1 MRIITLIIAVACLI
15 GCADPAFQ
23 QYIQNRQAAI
33 NAMPNGAA
41 KYIAQERLDQQILAD
56 KQRQN
61 QQAANAA
68 AAIALGAAAGLA
80 AGSAAAHEA
89 QDRETVIIPA
99 AGLGLQVP
107 SWQPTN
113 GTPLWHREEYQ
124 APKTYYTK
132 PTWGG
137 WVTTEQP

>member
-1 MRIITLIIAVACLI
+1 QATLPAPRTTFKPHLSRRKSPEQTGVSTAPTIDTGEVSQKEPTMRIITLIIAVACLI

-33 NAMPNGAA
+33 NAIPNGAA

-68 AAIALGAAAGLA
+68 AAIALGAAAGL
-80 AGSAAAHEA
+80 
-89 QDRETVIIPA
+89 
-99 AGLGLQVP
+99 
-107 SWQPTN
+107 
-113 GTPLWHREEYQ
+113 
-124 APKTYYTK
+124 
-132 PTWGG
+132 
-137 WVTTEQP
+137 

>member
-1 MRIITLIIAVACLI
+1 LIIAVACLI

-33 NAMPNGAA
+33 NAMPHGDA
-41 KYIAQERLDQQILAD
+41 KYIAHDRLDQQILAD

-68 AAIALGAAAGLA
+68 AAIPLGAAAGLA

-99 AGLGLQVP
+99 AGTGIAGAIMAADQWDA
-107 SWQPTN
+107 SM
-113 GTPLWHREEYQ
+113 
-124 APKTYYTK
+124 AP
-132 PTWGG
+132 
-137 WVTTEQP
+137 

>member
-1 MRIITLIIAVACLI
+1 VKRRKKKQEMRIITLTIAVACLI

-23 QYIQNRQAAI
+23 QYIQNRQVAI

-68 AAIALGAAAGLA
+68 VAIAGGIAAGAAAYNA
-80 AGSAAAHEA
+80 SRP
-89 QDRETVIIPA
+89 QYIV
-99 AGLGLQVP
+99 
-107 SWQPTN
+107 QPVVY
-113 GTPLWHREEYQ
+113 PVYPVYRPW
-124 APKTYYTK
+124 
-132 PTWGG
+132 WGY
-137 WVTTEQP
+137 